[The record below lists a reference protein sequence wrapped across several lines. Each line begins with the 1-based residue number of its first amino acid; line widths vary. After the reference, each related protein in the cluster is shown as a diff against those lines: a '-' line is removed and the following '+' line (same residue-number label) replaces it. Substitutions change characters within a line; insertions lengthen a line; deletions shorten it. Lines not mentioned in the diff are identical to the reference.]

1 MKIRQDFE
9 RNRDTITDLSVMNVM
24 LLKNHQEYQET
35 MNVWKQVVGCIP
47 HVFISCGRLI
57 FPIVAPC
64 NALVQK
70 VRQSASTQNF
80 PRKVLC

>member
-35 MNVWKQVVGCIP
+35 MNVWKQVP
-47 HVFISCGRLI
+47 HVMHWFKKYDNPPQPKPLKDSDIS
-57 FPIVAPC
+57 
-64 NALVQK
+64 
-70 VRQSASTQNF
+70 T
-80 PRKVLC
+80 